1 MNLNIEKVLI
11 TGAAGFIGSM
21 LSKKFLDNNF
31 QVLGVDSIND
41 YYSIELKKN
50 RLKIKNK
57 FQKPFK
63 YFKTLN
69 TAFASE
75 QYCFSL
81 SQEIIES
88 QSRIELGLF
97 LKKDFA

>member
-41 YYSIELKKN
+41 YYSIELKK
-50 RLKIKNK
+50 I
-57 FQKPFK
+57 
-63 YFKTLN
+63 
-69 TAFASE
+69 
-75 QYCFSL
+75 
-81 SQEIIES
+81 
-88 QSRIELGLF
+88 
-97 LKKDFA
+97 D